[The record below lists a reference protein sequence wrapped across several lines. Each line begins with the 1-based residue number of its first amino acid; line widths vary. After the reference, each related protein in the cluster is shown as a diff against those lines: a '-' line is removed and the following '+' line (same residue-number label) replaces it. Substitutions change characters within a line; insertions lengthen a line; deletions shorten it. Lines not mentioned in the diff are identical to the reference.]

1 MEENRTMDATPRNI
15 LPKKDA
21 EPEKASPEVIK
32 AVSVSAEPKEVAAV
46 TDVEKKS
53 EKVEATAKPKKR
65 KARDNA
71 ELIEASIKSMTDK
84 EKENLINYL
93 KEDVLGLENK
103 LKALKSNCEAAY
115 EKLRMME
122 NDYNA
127 MEAYYKE
134 RMSYIDE
141 QASAFYKAIRLSIV
155 GGIN

>member
-1 MEENRTMDATPRNI
+1 MEENKIMDATPRNI
-15 LPKKDA
+15 LPKKNA
-21 EPEKASPEVIK
+21 EPEEAAPEVIK
-32 AVSVSAEPKEVAAV
+32 AVAVSAEPEKATSI
-46 TDVEKKS
+46 TDTEKKP
-53 EKVEATAKPKKR
+53 EKTETTPKTRKR

-71 ELIEASIKSMTDK
+71 ELVEATIKSMTDK

-93 KEDVLGLENK
+93 KSEITGLENK
-103 LKALKSNCEAAY
+103 CEALQNNCEAAY
-115 EKLRMME
+115 EKLRMIE
-122 NDYNA
+122 NDYGS